1 MNHAD
6 TTAPI
11 YSELIR
17 EQGDVPG
24 DVRRTA
30 EEVLR
35 DLSRVIQMPP
45 AGMPQMPQAG
55 MQQAGIPQ
63 AGAPQAGVPQAGMA
77 PVGMAPVPQG
87 GPQPM
92 QQAPQLPQRPQLPQ
106 GGQQPMQHPAH

>member
-1 MNHAD
+1 MNYAD

-11 YSELIR
+11 YAELIR

-45 AGMPQMPQAG
+45 AGLGPNG
-55 MQQAGIPQ
+55 
-63 AGAPQAGVPQAGMA
+63 GAQMA
-77 PVGMAPVPQG
+77 PMAPMAPM
-87 GPQPM
+87 GP
-92 QQAPQLPQRPQLPQ
+92 LR
-106 GGQQPMQHPAH
+106 

>member
-1 MNHAD
+1 MNYAD

-11 YSELIR
+11 YAELIR

-45 AGMPQMPQAG
+45 AGLGQA
-55 MQQAGIPQ
+55 
-63 AGAPQAGVPQAGMA
+63 AGAP
-77 PVGMAPVPQG
+77 
-87 GPQPM
+87 M
-92 QQAPQLPQRPQLPQ
+92 Q
-106 GGQQPMQHPAH
+106 

>member
-45 AGMPQMPQAG
+45 AGMAPTG
-55 MQQAGIPQ
+55 MAPAGI
-63 AGAPQAGVPQAGMA
+63 APAGMA
-77 PVGMAPVPQG
+77 PAR
-87 GPQPM
+87 GPMQQPM
-92 QQAPQLPQRPQLPQ
+92 QQLPPGVQHLPQGMPQLPQ
-106 GGQQPMQHPAH
+106 GGQQPMQHPMQ

>member
-45 AGMPQMPQAG
+45 AGMPP
-55 MQQAGIPQ
+55 
-63 AGAPQAGVPQAGMA
+63 AGMA
-77 PVGMAPVPQG
+77 PAGMAPAGMAPAG
-87 GPQPM
+87 MAPARGPMQQPM
-92 QQAPQLPQRPQLPQ
+92 QQLPQPMHQLPAAPHQLPPSV
-106 GGQQPMQHPAH
+106 QQAMQHPMQ

>member
-1 MNHAD
+1 MNYAD

-45 AGMPQMPQAG
+45 AGLGP
-55 MQQAGIPQ
+55 
-63 AGAPQAGVPQAGMA
+63 AGAP
-77 PVGMAPVPQG
+77 
-87 GPQPM
+87 M
-92 QQAPQLPQRPQLPQ
+92 Q
-106 GGQQPMQHPAH
+106 

>member
-1 MNHAD
+1 MNDA
-6 TTAPI
+6 TAPI

-45 AGMPQMPQAG
+45 AG
-55 MQQAGIPQ
+55 I
-63 AGAPQAGVPQAGMA
+63 APAR
-77 PVGMAPVPQG
+77 
-87 GPQPM
+87 GPM
-92 QQAPQLPQRPQLPQ
+92 
-106 GGQQPMQHPAH
+106 QQPMQHPMQHPMQ

>member
-24 DVRRTA
+24 DARRTA

-45 AGMPQMPQAG
+45 AGMAPARGP
-55 MQQAGIPQ
+55 MQ
-63 AGAPQAGVPQAGMA
+63 
-77 PVGMAPVPQG
+77 
-87 GPQPM
+87 QPM
-92 QQAPQLPQRPQLPQ
+92 QQLPASVHQLPPSV
-106 GGQQPMQHPAH
+106 QQPMQHQHPMQ

>member
-1 MNHAD
+1 MNYAD

-11 YSELIR
+11 YAELIK

-45 AGMPQMPQAG
+45 AGPGPH
-55 MQQAGIPQ
+55 
-63 AGAPQAGVPQAGMA
+63 GAQMA
-77 PVGMAPVPQG
+77 PPMASPMAPMG
-87 GPQPM
+87 PM
-92 QQAPQLPQRPQLPQ
+92 Q
-106 GGQQPMQHPAH
+106 

>member
-45 AGMPQMPQAG
+45 AGMPP
-55 MQQAGIPQ
+55 
-63 AGAPQAGVPQAGMA
+63 AGMA
-77 PVGMAPVPQG
+77 PAGMAPTGMAPAGMAPSRAPMQ
-87 GPQPM
+87 QPM
-92 QQAPQLPQRPQLPQ
+92 QQLPPGVQQLPPGMPQLPQ
-106 GGQQPMQHPAH
+106 GVQQPMQHPMQ

>member
-24 DVRRTA
+24 DARRTA

-45 AGMPQMPQAG
+45 AGMPP
-55 MQQAGIPQ
+55 
-63 AGAPQAGVPQAGMA
+63 AGMA
-77 PVGMAPVPQG
+77 PAGMAPAGMAPARG
-87 GPQPM
+87 PM
-92 QQAPQLPQRPQLPQ
+92 QQPMHQLPPGVQQLPPGVPQLPQ
-106 GGQQPMQHPAH
+106 GVQQPMQHPMQ